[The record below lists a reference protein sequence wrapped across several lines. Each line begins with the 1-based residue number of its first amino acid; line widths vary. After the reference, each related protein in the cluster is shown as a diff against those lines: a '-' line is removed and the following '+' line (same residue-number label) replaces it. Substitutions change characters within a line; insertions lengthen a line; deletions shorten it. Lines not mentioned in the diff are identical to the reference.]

1 MAHQRELIRYAAIAA
16 LTGAT
21 AAGARVYNTRV
32 DPHRKGALPALSV
45 YTLGE
50 ESADTGSAPREL
62 ARATRMEVAGW
73 VAGVDSGEV
82 ADAMDALAVEIEAA
96 MDADPYLGGAASDSV
111 LEGTT
116 IEIREDDGRSSP
128 LIGIITLTYSVS
140 YYTSP
145 TARELDDFLRA
156 GVVHKFNDISE
167 DDAPRDSFY
176 VSESGSFTFGFD
188 QGFS

>member
-1 MAHQRELIRYAAIAA
+1 MAHQRTLIRYAYIAA

-50 ESADTGSAPREL
+50 ESADTSSTPREL
-62 ARATRMEVAGW
+62 ARAVRVEIAGW
-73 VAGVDSGEV
+73 ASGTDSGEV
-82 ADAMDALAVEIEAA
+82 ADALDVIAAQVEAVI
-96 MDADPYLGGAASDSV
+96 DADPYLGGAASDSV
-111 LEGTT
+111 LESTT

-128 LIGIITLTYSVS
+128 LIGIVTLTYSVS

-145 TARELDDFLRA
+145 AAPSLDDFIRA
-156 GVVHKFNDISE
+156 GAVHKFVGSTE
-167 DDAPRDSFY
+167 DGAPRDSFV
-176 VSESGSFTFGFD
+176 VSELGAFSFGFD